1 MNFRSSFS
9 VLLFFFLISNCK
21 YTEAASWPYTEFY
34 AAMQSS
40 DTLKISSQLSAI
52 ENSSL
57 PEKDA
62 YAGALMM
69 RMSGLVKSGID
80 KLKIFKQGRV
90 RLEKCIK
97 QDSLNTEYRFLR
109 LIIQEHIPDFMN
121 YHSKKTEDGRMIRD
135 SFRKLQPHLQ
145 EAIRDYSVHSQIL
158 KPEDFRK

>member
-9 VLLFFFLISNCK
+9 ALLFFFLLSTCK
-21 YTEAASWPYTEFY
+21 YTAAASWPYTEFY

-52 ENSSL
+52 EKSSL
-57 PEKDA
+57 KEKDA

-69 RMSGLVKSGID
+69 RMSGLVKSGMD

-90 RLEKCIK
+90 KLEQSIK
-97 QDSLNTEYRFLR
+97 QDSLNVEYRFLR

-121 YHSKKTEDGRMIRD
+121 YHSKKTEDASMIRE

-145 EAIRDYSVHSQIL
+145 EAIRDYSVHSHIL
-158 KPEDFRK
+158 KPGDFQK